1 MDNHDPVYK
10 FQLRQRVRLAR
21 SRFPGRSGFV
31 DHEFE
36 VVRLMPAD
44 ENGEVSYRVKSANSE
59 LAVREHEISA

>member
-1 MDNHDPVYK
+1 MDKHGPVYK

-21 SRFPGRSGFV
+21 SRFPGRSGLV

-44 ENGEVSYRVKSANSE
+44 ENGEVSYRVKSGNSE

>member
-1 MDNHDPVYK
+1 MDKHDPVYK
-10 FQLRQRVRLAR
+10 FQLQQKVRLAR
-21 SRFPGRSGFV
+21 SRIPGRSGLV

-44 ENGEVSYRVKSANSE
+44 ANGEVSYRVKSGTSE